1 MLDYFYKENIFD
13 ETGSHLILIIF
24 QYKTYFIENR
34 LVPLKTIK

>member
-1 MLDYFYKENIFD
+1 MLDYFYKDIFD